1 MSHTATI
8 DTKFFD
14 EAACVA
20 AAEEMKA
27 EIVRG
32 KLQLFDGVKVENG
45 FGVKLEGW
53 NYPVIIDTKTGE
65 AKYDNFNGRWGD
77 VSHLNKFKQLYA
89 AHKTVME
96 CKKKG
101 WLATRTVKADGT
113 IKLQITNCQ

>member
-14 EAACVA
+14 EAAIEA
-20 AAEEMKA
+20 AAREMSA

-32 KLQLFDGVKVENG
+32 KLRLFDGATVENG
-45 FGVKLEGW
+45 LGVKLDGW
-53 NYPVIIDTKTGE
+53 AFPVIIDTKTGE
-65 AKYDNFNGRWGD
+65 ARYDNYNGAWGD
-77 VSHLNKFKQLYA
+77 VKHLNKFKQLYA
-89 AHKTVME
+89 AHKTVIE

-113 IKLQITNCQ
+113 IKLQITNC